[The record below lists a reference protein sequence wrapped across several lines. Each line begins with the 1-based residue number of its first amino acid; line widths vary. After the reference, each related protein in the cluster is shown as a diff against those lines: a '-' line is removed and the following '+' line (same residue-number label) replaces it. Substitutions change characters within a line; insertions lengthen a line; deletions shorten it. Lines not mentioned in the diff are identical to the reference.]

1 MKGQMRELGMGVY
14 ISQNFLCY
22 QWQKLNS
29 GRVRPKGICWL
40 IYLKPPVGDLGS
52 GRDGSRDS
60 NNNIILSSLSLSWL
74 NLYLSVDFSFSLR
87 MGYAVKK
94 EASSPGLSS
103 RLGKSTRKR
112 HFSNSHRDWLESHVH
127 LWRQPLIPW
136 RWSTR
141 IRQVWVM
148 CHQQA
153 RRGGNYGPQLH
164 QNYFYKRWKRVGL
177 VQTGKYLSATVVW
190 ALGTKNKGQKM
201 EPYRVKLS
209 CWEKQKMKW
218 KVGQGPPSPQQ
229 RALDTPWR
237 AYLLSL
243 LSLPSKSPVDTTQQQ
258 QQNQPNLKISK
269 GFEQRYRNGQ

>member
-1 MKGQMRELGMGVY
+1 MKGRKVGGQIHRETDKRTRKGGDCVH
-14 ISQNFLCY
+14 QKFFCY

-127 LWRQPLIPW
+127 LWRQSLIPW

-164 QNYFYKRWKRVGL
+164 QNYFYRRWKRVVL
-177 VQTGKYLSATVVW
+177 CRQENIFLLQLSE
-190 ALGTKNKGQKM
+190 LLEQKTKARRWNHT
-201 EPYRVKLS
+201 E
-209 CWEKQKMKW
+209 
-218 KVGQGPPSPQQ
+218 
-229 RALDTPWR
+229 
-237 AYLLSL
+237 
-243 LSLPSKSPVDTTQQQ
+243 
-258 QQNQPNLKISK
+258 
-269 GFEQRYRNGQ
+269 